1 MVGKDTVGH
10 PAQVISKTFTV
21 LRQSCPKRLEKLPS
35 HTPWKEGNFPW
46 TTNTQATEFWVGFIN
61 ESVSTKWNKKLLP
74 KFRPETSAKI
84 QTSRSSNPT
93 QPQSRVKT
101 AFQMRLLKTSSCM
114 AGKAAWW
121 VYSDGWVYMRSL
133 QAFLCQIQS
142 PNPGQQLKTGQEN
155 FVKCA
160 YLTDTPQACFYTQEE
175 QEPFSRNRAGKLS
188 WGKKKD
194 PLHHSN
200 N

>member
-35 HTPWKEGNFPW
+35 HTLWKEGNFPW

-93 QPQSRVKT
+93 QPNLKAGSRLHFRWGCSRLPPAWLVRLHDGFT
-101 AFQMRLLKTSSCM
+101 QMDEYT
-114 AGKAAWW
+114 W
-121 VYSDGWVYMRSL
+121 
-133 QAFLCQIQS
+133 
-142 PNPGQQLKTGQEN
+142 E
-155 FVKCA
+155 A
-160 YLTDTPQACFYTQEE
+160 Y
-175 QEPFSRNRAGKLS
+175 KLS
-188 WGKKKD
+188 CAKYSHQSLASSLKQVRRTLWNV
-194 PLHHSN
+194 LT
-200 N
+200 